1 LTAVFNNKAI
11 QASLG
16 MLYLLPTPTTVVAT
30 TTPGIVKELFEN
42 FYVDGDIRQVLKP
55 TSKPWARLDAN
66 GFKAK
71 IEQKPIKVNPND
83 GPEFICNY
91 EDIGYTAESM
101 LLDVDADKLADI
113 LSAVSGQILT
123 TVKSAT
129 QAGRTTILGGGQ
141 TNLNR
146 YIALYRFES
155 RQAPGEFRN
164 VLIPACTLLADG
176 DTEYSKT
183 KARTLKVKITAEA
196 SELLLDPITGKGV
209 VWIEDYVTAPKG

>member
-1 LTAVFNNKAI
+1 MTAVFNNKAI

-16 MLYLLPTPTTVVAT
+16 MLYLLPTPATVVAT
-30 TTPGIVKELFEN
+30 TTPTIVKELFEN
-42 FYVDGDIRQVLKP
+42 FYVDGDMRLALKP
-55 TSKPWARLDAN
+55 GSKPWARLDSA

-91 EDIGYTAESM
+91 EDIGYVAETQ

-113 LSAVSGQILT
+113 LSAVAAQILT
-123 TVKSAT
+123 TPKSAT

-141 TNLNR
+141 TNLTR
-146 YIALYRFES
+146 FIALYRFES
-155 RQAPGEFRN
+155 RQVPGEFRN
-164 VLIPACTLLADG
+164 VLIPTCTLMADG
-176 DTEYSKT
+176 DTEYTKT

-196 SELLLDPITGKGV
+196 SELLLDPVTGKGV
-209 VWIEDYVTAPKG
+209 VWVEDYVTQAKG